1 MPVHIFA
8 KWSTAREVATSGRW
22 KYREKC
28 YIAERVISLSN
39 LVV

>member
-1 MPVHIFA
+1 MPIHIFA

-22 KYREKC
+22 YREKC